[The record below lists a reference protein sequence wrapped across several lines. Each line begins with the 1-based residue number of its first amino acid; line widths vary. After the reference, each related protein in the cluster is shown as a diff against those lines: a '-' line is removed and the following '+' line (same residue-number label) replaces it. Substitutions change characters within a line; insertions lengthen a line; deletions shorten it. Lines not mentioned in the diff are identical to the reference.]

1 MVQIDNECILFGQVH
16 ISQHIVFDEEWLVP
30 ISTSHIWYRY
40 SERSVKLKV
49 QAQKGFYIGLGDL
62 FLFAEVPAVWSPLGL
77 VTTELYSLKSWNS
90 FHISNTSKCKTANQ
104 LSDFIFFG
112 FSVNQLMVY
121 QLYQV
126 LVYFAPQGLVP
137 KGHTSVSSS
146 CKISLF
152 WADTSYFFKQIC
164 CA

>member
-1 MVQIDNECILFGQVH
+1 MYYA
-16 ISQHIVFDEEWLVP
+16 
-30 ISTSHIWYRY
+30 TM
-40 SERSVKLKV
+40 
-49 QAQKGFYIGLGDL
+49 
-62 FLFAEVPAVWSPLGL
+62 
-77 VTTELYSLKSWNS
+77 
-90 FHISNTSKCKTANQ
+90 

-152 WADTSYFFKQIC
+152 WADTSYFFKFVC
-164 CA
+164 CAISILCYANKDLCGVNKMQFVQVSSILDTNLSCNLRFLKQLVGIIRHEPFRPLF